1 MLLAFPLLAVD
12 RIGTELQNPFSPD
25 SLNHLPLDEIC
36 ATIEGNLLAMLEQP
50 TATPPSAWSGAEP

>member
-1 MLLAFPLLAVD
+1 VTVLLALPLLAVD
-12 RIGTELQNPFSPD
+12 KIGTELQYPFSPD

-50 TATPPSAWSGAEP
+50 STSGPPA